1 MNQTIFLNQQP
12 IKPDTAQL
20 IQSGGEGM
28 VFRWQNTAVKLYH
41 HPTAQHQAKLAYWFQ
56 NGLGQVV
63 PAAVLAPCAPVT
75 DSHGE
80 LVGFQMPL
88 LPPGSQPL
96 KGLSNPLFRQK
107 NNIPLA
113 AIVGLL
119 AQLHVTLTHLH
130 QHHILIGDLND
141 TNIYFTPAKPGEA
154 GGTKASGYSRKGFP
168 PASPLHPSDLTP
180 ASPRPSPAHPGAPAA
195 LTCSL
200 IDADS
205 YQFAHFPCPVAMP
218 AFLDPDLYGVAD
230 LGARPYFT
238 PRTDWY
244 AFAVLLVKTLL
255 GVHPYGGVH
264 PQHKTVT
271 ARAQARVSI
280 WQPSVT
286 RPANSLPLD
295 TLSDACQH
303 YLQRV
308 FEQGE
313 RPPFPATL
321 LANVLR
327 TAASQKRAAGSP
339 TTVGRMRVLL
349 ADEGFIEHVALLPNG
364 RVVAILHNGQN
375 YKLVRLGIGGKWEEM
390 ALFDGSP
397 GYQFAHFGGRFLA
410 VNPPQRSQLLLLD
423 VGGSSPQKVGL
434 IDTAVF
440 RDTAVFA
447 ATPQHLYRIAG
458 NWIMRGQMLNGH
470 YVEDAMATAHKNQTW
485 FQASPYNDAIAG
497 YHRVFAEYRFFVQ
510 TGAGS
515 YDLPLPPLPAGDHIA
530 QAGMAFG
537 TDTVAV
543 IVQAIGRGAV
553 RMLTHVFSFT
563 GQQQHSVEAG
573 EDVWD
578 TAGWATA
585 VATYPIT
592 PLPAD
597 YTPPARLMRLG
608 QQMLIQEPTRLLI
621 TPAS

>member
-1 MNQTIFLNQQP
+1 MNRTVFINQQP
-12 IKPDTAQL
+12 VKLDAAQL

-63 PAAVLAPCAPVT
+63 PTAVHAPCAPVT
-75 DSHGE
+75 DNNGG

-96 KGLSNPLFRQK
+96 KALSNPLFRQK
-107 NNIPLA
+107 NNIPLP
-113 AIVGLL
+113 AIVSLL
-119 AQLHVTLTHLH
+119 TQIHATLSHLH

-141 TNIYFTPAKPGEA
+141 TNIHFTLSPCHLFTP
-154 GGTKASGYSRKGFP
+154 
-168 PASPLHPSDLTP
+168 
-180 ASPRPSPAHPGAPAA
+180 
-195 LTCSL
+195 SL

-218 AFLDPDLYGVAD
+218 TFLDPDLYGVAD
-230 LGARPYFT
+230 LGARPFFT

-264 PQHKTVT
+264 PQHKTVM

-295 TLSDACQH
+295 TLSDECQH
-303 YLQRV
+303 YLLRV

-313 RPPFPATL
+313 RPSFPAAL
-321 LANVLR
+321 LTNALR
-327 TAASQKRAAGSP
+327 PAVSQKRAAGTP
-339 TTVGRMRVLL
+339 TTAGRMRLLL
-349 ADEGFIEHVALLPNG
+349 ADEGFIEHLALLPNG
-364 RVVAILHNGQN
+364 RIAAILHNGQN
-375 YKLVRLGIGGKWEEM
+375 YKLVRLGIGGRYEEM
-390 ALFDGSP
+390 TLFDGSP

-410 VNPPQRSQLLLLD
+410 VNPPQRNQLLLLD
-423 VGGSSPQKVGL
+423 VGHSSPQKVGMV
-434 IDTAVF
+434 DTAVF

-447 ATPQHLYRIAG
+447 ATPHHLYRIAG
-458 NWIMRGQMLNGH
+458 NWIMRGQVQNGH
-470 YVEDAMATAHKNQTW
+470 YVEDAIATAHKNQTW
-485 FQASPYNDAIAG
+485 FQASPYNDTIAG
-497 YHRVFAEYRFFVQ
+497 YHRVFAEYCFFVQ

-515 YDLPLPPLPAGDHIA
+515 YDLLPPLLPTGEHNA

-537 TDTVAV
+537 ADTVAV
-543 IVQAIGRGAV
+543 IVQAAGRGAV
-553 RMLTHVFSFT
+553 RTLTHVFSFT
-563 GQQQHSVEAG
+563 GQRQHSVEAG
-573 EDVWD
+573 EDVWE
-578 TAGWATA
+578 TA

-597 YTPPARLMRLG
+597 YTPPIRLLRLG
-608 QQMLIQEPTRLLI
+608 RHLLRQEPTRLLALDI
-621 TPAS
+621 